1 VCASNCCRAR
11 TEARRT
17 RRCGQ
22 QSLDRPSPG
31 PPGVQGSALASQ
43 RKKSRQRAPVAPRG
57 SSPRRPAFLMRPL
70 AESGRKQLDQMTRLP
85 SAPAEDAD
93 VRPVFFGIAFKSM
106 CFGHFDQRA
115 GCKGVTATR
124 QFWGPSGFLPMPRPH
139 RPERPSRGFPSTIAA
154 TSDHGNEISRP
165 PLPTECVSSNSRLRA
180 RHRPNSPILVC
191 FALARL

>member
-1 VCASNCCRAR
+1 VTRSRLACASNCCRAR

-31 PPGVQGSALASQ
+31 PPSVQGSALASQ

-93 VRPVFFGIAFKSM
+93 DSLLWNRVQIHVFWPFRSTRRMQRSHRDKAILGTIRISSYASSTSTRKTVARFSIDDRCYVR
-106 CFGHFDQRA
+106 
-115 GCKGVTATR
+115 
-124 QFWGPSGFLPMPRPH
+124 
-139 RPERPSRGFPSTIAA
+139 SR
-154 TSDHGNEISRP
+154 
-165 PLPTECVSSNSRLRA
+165 
-180 RHRPNSPILVC
+180 
-191 FALARL
+191 